1 MNHDLKRDGYSV
13 AALRRM
19 ARKRL
24 PRPIFD
30 YIDGGAEDEDT
41 LRQNESAFLSWDV
54 LPQPLNGAAER
65 DISASLF
72 GHTLRSPLLLGP
84 TGLAGLFWPQ
94 GEIESAKA
102 AAAKGTV
109 YCLSHGSVCT
119 MEQLAQSH
127 QGMKWM
133 QVFIYKDR
141 GFTRELAT
149 RAQDS
154 GFDALVLT
162 IDNQMI
168 GKRERDLVN
177 GFTIPP
183 RFDVAQMLAFAQKPA
198 WWWSMRHELSKVT
211 FGNYVQSNV
220 RESVAALAARMGSLL
235 DPGMSWQD
243 VVMLRDHW
251 KGKLILK
258 GVLHPHEAS
267 EAVKHGIDAII
278 VSNHGG
284 RQLNGAMA
292 SVRALPAIV
301 QAVNGAVPVLL
312 DGGVRRGSDVFK
324 AMALGAT
331 AVLLGRP
338 HLWGLSVAGQEGVE
352 WVVDLLNNELDRVM
366 GLAGA
371 KNLKAIRDGDFLR
384 PNDQQQDATKSS

>member
-1 MNHDLKRDGYSV
+1 MNTALKRDGYSV

-19 ARKRL
+19 AQKRL
-24 PRPIFD
+24 PRPVFD
-30 YIDGGAEDEDT
+30 FIDGGAEDEDT
-41 LRQNESAFLSWDV
+41 VRQNESAFQGWDV
-54 LPQPLNGAAER
+54 LPQPLNGAAQR
-65 DISASLF
+65 DLSTSLF
-72 GHTLRSPLLLGP
+72 GQTLRSPLLIGP

-94 GEIESAKA
+94 GEIASAKA
-102 AAAKGTV
+102 AAAQGTV

-127 QGMKWM
+127 HGLKWM

-141 GFTRELAT
+141 AFTRELAT

-154 GFDALVLT
+154 GYDALVLT

-183 RFDVAQMLAFAQKPA
+183 RFDLAQMLAFAQKPA
-198 WWWSMRHELSKVT
+198 WWWSMRHELAKIT
-211 FGNYVQSNV
+211 FGNYVQSNTP
-220 RESVAALAARMGSLL
+220 ESVAALAARMGALL

-243 VVMLRDHW
+243 VDMLRAHW
-251 KGKLILK
+251 KGRLILK
-258 GVLHPHEAS
+258 GVLHPQEAA
-267 EAVKHGIDAII
+267 EALQHGIDAII

-292 SVRALPAIV
+292 SARALPAIV

-324 AMALGAT
+324 ALALGAT

-352 WVVDLLNNELDRVM
+352 WVLDLLNVELDRVM

-371 KNLKAIRDGDFLR
+371 KDLQAIRDGDFLR
-384 PNDQQQDATKSS
+384 PK

>member
-1 MNHDLKRDGYSV
+1 MNQELKRGGYSV

-19 ARKRL
+19 AQKRL
-24 PRPIFD
+24 PRPVFD
-30 YIDGGAEDEDT
+30 FIDGGAEDENT
-41 LRQNESAFLSWDV
+41 LRQNESAFQSWDL
-54 LPQPLNGAAER
+54 LPKPLNGAAER

-72 GHTLRSPLLLGP
+72 GNTLRSPLLLGP
-84 TGLAGLFWPQ
+84 TGLSGLFWPQ

-102 AAAKGTV
+102 AAVKGTV

-119 MEQLAQSH
+119 LEQLAQSH
-127 QGMKWM
+127 NGMKWM

-141 GFTRELAT
+141 GFTRELAS
-149 RAQDS
+149 RAKDS
-154 GFDALVLT
+154 GYEALVLT

-183 RFDVAQMLAFAQKPA
+183 RFDFTQMLAFAQKPA

-211 FGNYVQSNV
+211 FGNYAQLNAP
-220 RESVAALAARMGSLL
+220 ESVAVLAARMSTLL
-235 DPGMSWQD
+235 DPGMSWHD
-243 VVMLRDHW
+243 VVMLRDYW

-258 GVLHPHEAS
+258 GVLHPHEAI
-267 EAVKHGIDAII
+267 EAVKHGIDGII

-284 RQLNGAMA
+284 RQLNGTMA

-312 DGGVRRGSDVFK
+312 DGGIRRGSDVFK
-324 AMALGAT
+324 AIALGAT
-331 AVLLGRP
+331 AVMLGRP

-352 WVVDLLNNELDRVM
+352 WVIDLLNNELDRVM

-384 PNDQQQDATKSS
+384 LGNFFEPHASK

>member
-1 MNHDLKRDGYSV
+1 
-13 AALRRM
+13 M
-19 ARKRL
+19 AQKRL

-30 YIDGGAEDEDT
+30 FIDGGAEDEDT
-41 LRQNESAFLSWDV
+41 VRQNESAFQGWDV
-54 LPQPLNGAAER
+54 LPQPLNGAAQR
-65 DISASLF
+65 DLSTTLF
-72 GHTLRSPLLLGP
+72 GQTLRSPLLIGP

-94 GEIESAKA
+94 GEIASAKA
-102 AAAKGTV
+102 AAAQGTV

-127 QGMKWM
+127 KGLKWM

-141 GFTRELAT
+141 AFTRELAT

-154 GFDALVLT
+154 GYDALVLT

-183 RFDVAQMLAFAQKPA
+183 RFDLQQMLAFAQKPG
-198 WWWSMRHELSKVT
+198 WWWSMRHELAKIT
-211 FGNYVQSNV
+211 FGNYVQSNTP
-220 RESVAALAARMGSLL
+220 ESVAALAARMGALL

-243 VVMLRDHW
+243 VDMLRAHW
-251 KGKLILK
+251 KGRLILK

-267 EAVKHGIDAII
+267 EALQHGIDAII

-292 SVRALPAIV
+292 SARALPAIV

-324 AMALGAT
+324 ALALGAT

-352 WVVDLLNNELDRVM
+352 WVLDLMNVELDRVM

-371 KNLKAIRDGDFLR
+371 KNIQAIRDGDYLR
-384 PNDQQQDATKSS
+384 PR

>member
-1 MNHDLKRDGYSV
+1 MNQELKRGGYSV

-19 ARKRL
+19 AQKRL

-30 YIDGGAEDEDT
+30 FIDGGAEDENT
-41 LRQNESAFLSWDV
+41 LRQNESAFQTWDL

-72 GHTLRSPLLLGP
+72 GNTLRSPLLLGP
-84 TGLAGLFWPQ
+84 TGLSGLFWPQ

-102 AAAKGTV
+102 AAVKGTV

-119 MEQLAQSH
+119 LEQLAQSH
-127 QGMKWM
+127 NGMKWM
-133 QVFIYKDR
+133 QIFIYKDR
-141 GFTRELAT
+141 GFTRELAS
-149 RAQDS
+149 RAKDS
-154 GFDALVLT
+154 GYEALVLT

-183 RFDVAQMLAFAQKPA
+183 RFDFAQMLAFAQKPA

-211 FGNYVQSNV
+211 FGNYAQLNAP
-220 RESVAALAARMGSLL
+220 ESVAVLAARMSTLL
-235 DPGMSWQD
+235 DPGMSWHD
-243 VVMLRDHW
+243 VVMLRDYW

-267 EAVKHGIDAII
+267 EAVKHGIDGII

-284 RQLNGAMA
+284 RQLNGTMA

-301 QAVNGAVPVLL
+301 QAVNRAVPVLL
-312 DGGVRRGSDVFK
+312 DGGIRRGSDVFK
-324 AMALGAT
+324 AIALGAT
-331 AVLLGRP
+331 AVMVGRP
-338 HLWGLSVAGQEGVE
+338 HLWGLSVAGQEGVD
-352 WVVDLLNNELDRVM
+352 WVIDLLNNELDRVM

-384 PNDQQQDATKSS
+384 LGNFFEPHASK

>member
-1 MNHDLKRDGYSV
+1 MESINPALKRDGYSV

-19 ARKRL
+19 AQKRL

-30 YIDGGAEDEDT
+30 FIDGGAEDEDT
-41 LRQNESAFLSWDV
+41 VRQNESAFQAWDV
-54 LPQPLNGAAER
+54 LPQPLNGAAQR
-65 DISASLF
+65 DLSTSLF
-72 GHTLRSPLLLGP
+72 GQPLRSPLLIGP

-94 GEIESAKA
+94 GEIASAKA
-102 AAAKGTV
+102 AAAQGTV

-119 MEQLAQSH
+119 MEQLVQSH
-127 QGMKWM
+127 HGLKWM

-141 GFTRELAT
+141 AFTRELAT
-149 RAQDS
+149 RAEDS
-154 GFDALVLT
+154 GYDALVLT

-183 RFDVAQMLAFAQKPA
+183 RFDLAQMLAFAQKPA
-198 WWWSMRHELSKVT
+198 WWWSMRHELAKIT
-211 FGNYVQSNV
+211 FGNYVQSNTP
-220 RESVAALAARMGSLL
+220 ESVAALAARMGALL

-243 VVMLRDHW
+243 VDMLRAHW
-251 KGKLILK
+251 KGRLILK
-258 GVLHPHEAS
+258 GVLHPQEAA
-267 EAVKHGIDAII
+267 EALQHGIDAII

-284 RQLNGAMA
+284 RQLNGAIA
-292 SVRALPAIV
+292 SARALPAIV

-324 AMALGAT
+324 ALALGAS

-352 WVVDLLNNELDRVM
+352 WVLDLLNVELDRVM

-371 KNLKAIRDGDFLR
+371 KDLQAIRDGDFLR
-384 PNDQQQDATKSS
+384 PK

>member
-1 MNHDLKRDGYSV
+1 MESINTALKRDGYSV

-19 ARKRL
+19 AQKRL

-30 YIDGGAEDEDT
+30 FIDGGAEDEDT
-41 LRQNESAFLSWDV
+41 VRQNESAFQAWDV
-54 LPQPLNGAAER
+54 LPQPLNGAAQR
-65 DISASLF
+65 DISTSLF
-72 GHTLRSPLLLGP
+72 GQPLRSPLLIGP

-94 GEIESAKA
+94 GEIASAKA
-102 AAAKGTV
+102 AAAQGTV

-119 MEQLAQSH
+119 MEQLAKSH
-127 QGMKWM
+127 EGLKWM

-154 GFDALVLT
+154 GYDALVLT

-183 RFDVAQMLAFAQKPA
+183 RFDLAQMLAFAQKPA
-198 WWWSMRHELSKVT
+198 WWWSMRHELAKIT
-211 FGNYVQSNV
+211 FGNYVQSNTP
-220 RESVAALAARMGSLL
+220 ESVAALAARMGALL

-243 VVMLRDHW
+243 VDMLRDHW
-251 KGKLILK
+251 KGRLILK
-258 GVLHPHEAS
+258 GVLHPQEAS
-267 EAVKHGIDAII
+267 EALQHGIDAII

-324 AMALGAT
+324 ALALGAT

-352 WVVDLLNNELDRVM
+352 WVLDLLNVELDRVM

-371 KNLKAIRDGDFLR
+371 KDLQAIRDGDFLR
-384 PNDQQQDATKSS
+384 PK

>member
-19 ARKRL
+19 AQKRL

-30 YIDGGAEDEDT
+30 YIDGGAEGEDT
-41 LRQNESAFLSWDV
+41 LRQNESAFQAWDV

-72 GHTLRSPLLLGP
+72 GRALRSPLLLGP

-127 QGMKWM
+127 HGMKWM

-338 HLWGLSVAGQEGVE
+338 HLWGLSVAGQAGVE
-352 WVVDLLNNELDRVM
+352 WVVDLLDNELDRVM

-384 PNDQQQDATKSS
+384 PGNLFEAHVRQ

>member
-1 MNHDLKRDGYSV
+1 MVAHLKRDGYSI
-13 AALRRM
+13 AALREM
-19 ARKRL
+19 AKKRL
-24 PRPIFD
+24 PRPVFD
-30 YIDGGAEDEDT
+30 FIDGGADDEDT
-41 LRQNESAFLSWDV
+41 LRQNQSAFQTWDL

-65 DISASLF
+65 DLSTQLL
-72 GHTLRSPLLLGP
+72 GHTLRSPLLVGP

-94 GEIESAKA
+94 GEIHSANA
-102 AAAKGTV
+102 AAAQGTV

-127 QGMKWM
+127 QGLKWM

-149 RAQDS
+149 RAQES
-154 GFDALVLT
+154 GYDGLILT
-162 IDNQMI
+162 IDNQLI

-183 RFDVAQMLAFAQKPA
+183 RFDFNQMLAFARKPA
-198 WWWSMRHELSKVT
+198 WWWSMRNELAKIT
-211 FGNYVQSNV
+211 FGNYVQSQTS
-220 RESVAALAARMGSLL
+220 ESVAALAARMGSLL
-235 DPGMSWQD
+235 DPSMTWDD
-243 VVMLRDHW
+243 VDMLRAHW
-251 KGKLILK
+251 KGHFILK
-258 GVLHPHEAS
+258 GVLHTKEAL
-267 EAVKHGIDAII
+267 EAVHRGLDALI

-292 SVRALPAIV
+292 SVLALPDVV

-312 DGGVRRGSDVFK
+312 DGGIRRGSDVFK
-324 AMALGAT
+324 AVALGAT

-352 WVVDLLNNELDRVM
+352 WALELLNSELDRTM

-371 KNLKAIRDGDFLR
+371 HNLQSIREGDFLR
-384 PNDQQQDATKSS
+384 SRRN

>member
-1 MNHDLKRDGYSV
+1 MNHHLKRDGYSV
-13 AALRRM
+13 SALRRM
-19 ARKRL
+19 AQKRL

-30 YIDGGAEDEDT
+30 FIDGGAEDEDT
-41 LRQNESAFLSWDV
+41 LRQNESAFQIWDV
-54 LPQPLNGAAER
+54 LPQPLNGATER

-72 GHTLRSPLLLGP
+72 GHTLQSPLLLGP

-127 QGMKWM
+127 HGLKWM

-149 RAQDS
+149 RAQNS
-154 GFDALVLT
+154 GYDALVLT

-183 RFDVAQMLAFAQKPA
+183 RFDFAQMLAFAQKPA
-198 WWWSMRHELSKVT
+198 WWWSMRHDLSKVT
-211 FGNYVQSNV
+211 FGNYVQSNAP
-220 RESVAALAARMGSLL
+220 ESVAALAARMGGLL
-235 DPGMSWQD
+235 DPGMSWHD

-251 KGKLILK
+251 KGRLILK
-258 GVLHPHEAS
+258 GVLHPNEAV
-267 EAVKHGIDAII
+267 EAVKHGVDAII

-301 QAVNGAVPVLL
+301 QAVNGSVPVLL
-312 DGGVRRGSDVFK
+312 DGGIRRGSDVFK
-324 AMALGAT
+324 AIALGAA
-331 AVLLGRP
+331 AVLVGRP
-338 HLWGLSVAGQEGVE
+338 HLWGLSVAGREGVE
-352 WVVDLLNNELDRVM
+352 WVVDLLTNELDRVM

-384 PNDQQQDATKSS
+384 PGYLFEPDSSQ

>member
-1 MNHDLKRDGYSV
+1 MDSMNAALKRDGYSV

-19 ARKRL
+19 AQKRL

-30 YIDGGAEDEDT
+30 FIDGGAEDEDT
-41 LRQNESAFLSWDV
+41 VRQNESAFQGWDV
-54 LPQPLNGAAER
+54 LPQPLNGAAQR
-65 DISASLF
+65 DLSTTLF
-72 GHTLRSPLLLGP
+72 GQTLRSPLLIGP

-94 GEIESAKA
+94 GEIASAKA
-102 AAAKGTV
+102 AAAQGTV

-127 QGMKWM
+127 HGLKWM

-141 GFTRELAT
+141 AFTRELAT

-154 GFDALVLT
+154 GYDALVLT

-183 RFDVAQMLAFAQKPA
+183 RFDLAQMLAFAQKPA
-198 WWWSMRHELSKVT
+198 WWWSMRHELAKIT
-211 FGNYVQSNV
+211 FGNYVQSNTP
-220 RESVAALAARMGSLL
+220 ESVAALAARMGALL

-243 VVMLRDHW
+243 VDMLRAHW
-251 KGKLILK
+251 KGRLILK
-258 GVLHPHEAS
+258 GVLHPQEAA
-267 EAVKHGIDAII
+267 EALQHGIDAII

-324 AMALGAT
+324 ALALGAT

-352 WVVDLLNNELDRVM
+352 WVLDLLNVELDRVM

-371 KNLKAIRDGDFLR
+371 KDLQAIRDGDYLR
-384 PNDQQQDATKSS
+384 PK

>member
-19 ARKRL
+19 AQKRL

-30 YIDGGAEDEDT
+30 YIDGGAEGEDT
-41 LRQNESAFLSWDV
+41 LRQNESAFQAWDV

-72 GHTLRSPLLLGP
+72 GRALRSPLLLGP

-127 QGMKWM
+127 HGMKWM

-149 RAQDS
+149 RAQNS

-371 KNLKAIRDGDFLR
+371 KNLKAIRVGDFLR

>member
-1 MNHDLKRDGYSV
+1 MNQELKRGGYSV

-19 ARKRL
+19 AQKRL

-30 YIDGGAEDEDT
+30 FIDGGAEDENT
-41 LRQNESAFLSWDV
+41 LRQNESAFQTWDL

-72 GHTLRSPLLLGP
+72 GNTLRSPLLLGP
-84 TGLAGLFWPQ
+84 TGLSGLFWPQ

-102 AAAKGTV
+102 AAVKGTV

-119 MEQLAQSH
+119 LEQLAQSH
-127 QGMKWM
+127 NGMKWM
-133 QVFIYKDR
+133 QIFIYKDR
-141 GFTRELAT
+141 GFTRELAS
-149 RAQDS
+149 RAKDS
-154 GFDALVLT
+154 GYEALVLT

-168 GKRERDLVN
+168 GKRERDLAN

-183 RFDVAQMLAFAQKPA
+183 RFDFAQMLAFAQKPA

-211 FGNYVQSNV
+211 FGNYAQLNAP
-220 RESVAALAARMGSLL
+220 ESVAVLAARMSTLL
-235 DPGMSWQD
+235 DPGMSWHD
-243 VVMLRDHW
+243 VVMLRDYW

-267 EAVKHGIDAII
+267 EAVKHGIDGII

-284 RQLNGAMA
+284 RQLNGTMA

-301 QAVNGAVPVLL
+301 QAVNRAVPVLL
-312 DGGVRRGSDVFK
+312 DGGIRRGSDVFK
-324 AMALGAT
+324 AIALGAT
-331 AVLLGRP
+331 AVMVGRP

-352 WVVDLLNNELDRVM
+352 WVIDLLNNELDRVM

-384 PNDQQQDATKSS
+384 LGNFFESHASK

>member
-1 MNHDLKRDGYSV
+1 
-13 AALRRM
+13 
-19 ARKRL
+19 
-24 PRPIFD
+24 
-30 YIDGGAEDEDT
+30 
-41 LRQNESAFLSWDV
+41 
-54 LPQPLNGAAER
+54 
-65 DISASLF
+65 
-72 GHTLRSPLLLGP
+72 
-84 TGLAGLFWPQ
+84 
-94 GEIESAKA
+94 
-102 AAAKGTV
+102 
-109 YCLSHGSVCT
+109 

-127 QGMKWM
+127 EGLKWM

-154 GFDALVLT
+154 GYDALVLT

-183 RFDVAQMLAFAQKPA
+183 RFDLQQMLAFAQKPA
-198 WWWSMRHELSKVT
+198 WWWSMRHELAKIT
-211 FGNYVQSNV
+211 FGNYVQSNTP
-220 RESVAALAARMGSLL
+220 ESVAALAARMGALL
-235 DPGMSWQD
+235 DPSMSWQD
-243 VVMLRDHW
+243 VDMLRAHW
-251 KGKLILK
+251 KGRLILK
-258 GVLHPHEAS
+258 GVLHPQEAA
-267 EAVKHGIDAII
+267 EALQHGIDAII

-284 RQLNGAMA
+284 RQLNGAIA
-292 SVRALPAIV
+292 SARALPAIV

-324 AMALGAT
+324 ALALGAT

-352 WVVDLLNNELDRVM
+352 WVLDLLNVELDRVM

-371 KNLKAIRDGDFLR
+371 KDIQAIRDGDYLR
-384 PNDQQQDATKSS
+384 PR

>member
-1 MNHDLKRDGYSV
+1 
-13 AALRRM
+13 M
-19 ARKRL
+19 AQKRL

-30 YIDGGAEDEDT
+30 FIDGGAEDENT
-41 LRQNESAFLSWDV
+41 LRQNESAFQRWDL

-72 GHTLRSPLLLGP
+72 GNTLRSPLLLGP
-84 TGLAGLFWPQ
+84 TGLSGLFWPQ

-102 AAAKGTV
+102 AAVKGTV

-119 MEQLAQSH
+119 LEQLAQSH
-127 QGMKWM
+127 NGMKWM
-133 QVFIYKDR
+133 QIFIYKDR
-141 GFTRELAT
+141 GFTRELAS
-149 RAQDS
+149 RAKDS
-154 GFDALVLT
+154 GYEALVLT

-168 GKRERDLVN
+168 GKRERDLAN

-183 RFDVAQMLAFAQKPA
+183 RFDFAQMLAFAQKPA

-211 FGNYVQSNV
+211 FGNYAQLNAP
-220 RESVAALAARMGSLL
+220 ESVAVLAARMSTLL
-235 DPGMSWQD
+235 DPGMSWHD
-243 VVMLRDHW
+243 VVMLRDYW

-267 EAVKHGIDAII
+267 EAVKHGIDGII

-284 RQLNGAMA
+284 RQLNGTMA

-301 QAVNGAVPVLL
+301 QAVNRAVPVLL
-312 DGGVRRGSDVFK
+312 DGGIRRGSDVFK
-324 AMALGAT
+324 AIALGAT
-331 AVLLGRP
+331 AVMVGRP

-352 WVVDLLNNELDRVM
+352 WVIDLLNNELDRVM

-384 PNDQQQDATKSS
+384 LGNFFESHASK

>member
-1 MNHDLKRDGYSV
+1 MNQELKRGGYSV

-19 ARKRL
+19 AQKRL

-30 YIDGGAEDEDT
+30 FIDGGAEDENT
-41 LRQNESAFLSWDV
+41 LRQNESAFQTWDL

-72 GHTLRSPLLLGP
+72 GNTLRSPLLLGP
-84 TGLAGLFWPQ
+84 TGLSGLFWPQ
-94 GEIESAKA
+94 GEIETAKA
-102 AAAKGTV
+102 AAVKGTV

-119 MEQLAQSH
+119 LEQLAQSH
-127 QGMKWM
+127 NGMKWM
-133 QVFIYKDR
+133 QIFIYKDR
-141 GFTRELAT
+141 GFTRELAS
-149 RAQDS
+149 RAKDS
-154 GFDALVLT
+154 GYEALVLT

-183 RFDVAQMLAFAQKPA
+183 RFDFAQMLAFAQKPA

-211 FGNYVQSNV
+211 FGNYAQLNAP
-220 RESVAALAARMGSLL
+220 ESVAVLAARMSTLL
-235 DPGMSWQD
+235 DPGMSWHD
-243 VVMLRDHW
+243 VVMLRDYW

-267 EAVKHGIDAII
+267 EAVKHGIDGII

-284 RQLNGAMA
+284 RQLNGTMA

-301 QAVNGAVPVLL
+301 QAVNRAVPVLL
-312 DGGVRRGSDVFK
+312 DGGIRRGSDVFK
-324 AMALGAT
+324 AIALGAT
-331 AVLLGRP
+331 AVMVGRP

-352 WVVDLLNNELDRVM
+352 WVIDLLNNELDRVM

-384 PNDQQQDATKSS
+384 LGNFFEPHASK

>member
-1 MNHDLKRDGYSV
+1 MNQELKRGGYSV

-19 ARKRL
+19 AQKRL

-30 YIDGGAEDEDT
+30 FIDGGAEDENT
-41 LRQNESAFLSWDV
+41 LRQNESAFQTWDL

-72 GHTLRSPLLLGP
+72 GNTLRSPLLLGP
-84 TGLAGLFWPQ
+84 TGLSGLFWPQ

-102 AAAKGTV
+102 AAVKGTV

-119 MEQLAQSH
+119 LEQLAQSH
-127 QGMKWM
+127 NGMKWM
-133 QVFIYKDR
+133 QIFIYKDR
-141 GFTRELAT
+141 GFTRELAS
-149 RAQDS
+149 RAKDS
-154 GFDALVLT
+154 GYEALVLT

-183 RFDVAQMLAFAQKPA
+183 RFDFAQMLAFAQKPA
-198 WWWSMRHELSKVT
+198 WWWSMRHDLSKVT
-211 FGNYVQSNV
+211 FGNYVQSNAP
-220 RESVAALAARMGSLL
+220 ESVAALAARMGGLL
-235 DPGMSWQD
+235 DPGMSWHD

-251 KGKLILK
+251 KGRLILK
-258 GVLHPHEAS
+258 GVLHPHEAV
-267 EAVKHGIDAII
+267 EAVKHGVDAII

-301 QAVNGAVPVLL
+301 QAVNGSVPVLL
-312 DGGVRRGSDVFK
+312 DGGIRRGSDVFK
-324 AMALGAT
+324 AIALGAT
-331 AVLLGRP
+331 AVLVGRP

-352 WVVDLLNNELDRVM
+352 WVVDLLTNELDRVM

-384 PNDQQQDATKSS
+384 PGYLFEPDSSQ

>member
-1 MNHDLKRDGYSV
+1 MNAALKRDGYSV

-19 ARKRL
+19 AQKRL
-24 PRPIFD
+24 PLPIFD
-30 YIDGGAEDEDT
+30 FIDGGAEDEDT
-41 LRQNESAFLSWDV
+41 VRQNESAFQAWDV
-54 LPQPLNGAAER
+54 LPQPLNGAAQR
-65 DISASLF
+65 DISTSLF
-72 GHTLRSPLLLGP
+72 GQPLRSPLLIGP

-94 GEIESAKA
+94 GEIASAKA
-102 AAAKGTV
+102 AAAQGTV

-127 QGMKWM
+127 EGLKWM

-141 GFTRELAT
+141 AFTRELAT

-154 GFDALVLT
+154 GYDALVLT

-183 RFDVAQMLAFAQKPA
+183 RFDLAQMLAFAQKPA
-198 WWWSMRHELSKVT
+198 WWWSMRHELAKIT
-211 FGNYVQSNV
+211 FGNYVQSNTP
-220 RESVAALAARMGSLL
+220 ESVAALAARMGALL

-243 VVMLRDHW
+243 VDMLRDHW
-251 KGKLILK
+251 KGRLILK
-258 GVLHPHEAS
+258 GVLHPQEAS
-267 EAVKHGIDAII
+267 EALQHGIDAII

-324 AMALGAT
+324 ALALGAT

-352 WVVDLLNNELDRVM
+352 WVLDLLNVELDRVM

-371 KNLKAIRDGDFLR
+371 KDLQAIRDGDYLR
-384 PNDQQQDATKSS
+384 PK

>member
-19 ARKRL
+19 AQKRL

-30 YIDGGAEDEDT
+30 YIDGGAEGEDT
-41 LRQNESAFLSWDV
+41 LRQNESAFQAWDV

-72 GHTLRSPLLLGP
+72 GRALRSPLLLGP

-127 QGMKWM
+127 HGMKWM

-384 PNDQQQDATKSS
+384 PNDQQQDATKSL

>member
-1 MNHDLKRDGYSV
+1 MNQELKRGGYSV

-19 ARKRL
+19 AQKRL

-30 YIDGGAEDEDT
+30 FIDGGAEDENT
-41 LRQNESAFLSWDV
+41 LRQNESAFQTWDL

-72 GHTLRSPLLLGP
+72 GNTLRSPLLLGP
-84 TGLAGLFWPQ
+84 TGLSGLFWPQ

-102 AAAKGTV
+102 AAVKGTV

-119 MEQLAQSH
+119 LEQLAQSH
-127 QGMKWM
+127 NGMKWM
-133 QVFIYKDR
+133 QIFIYKDR
-141 GFTRELAT
+141 GFTRELAS
-149 RAQDS
+149 RAKDS
-154 GFDALVLT
+154 GYEALVLT

-183 RFDVAQMLAFAQKPA
+183 RFDFAQMLAFAQKPA

-211 FGNYVQSNV
+211 FGNYAQLNAP
-220 RESVAALAARMGSLL
+220 ESVAVLAARMSTLL
-235 DPGMSWQD
+235 DPGMSWHD
-243 VVMLRDHW
+243 VVMLRDYW

-267 EAVKHGIDAII
+267 EAVKHGIDGII

-284 RQLNGAMA
+284 RQLNGTMA

-301 QAVNGAVPVLL
+301 QAVNRAVPVLL
-312 DGGVRRGSDVFK
+312 DGGIRRGSDVFK
-324 AMALGAT
+324 AIALGAT
-331 AVLLGRP
+331 AVMVGRP

-352 WVVDLLNNELDRVM
+352 WVIDLLNNELDRVM

-384 PNDQQQDATKSS
+384 LGNFFEPHASK

>member
-1 MNHDLKRDGYSV
+1 MNQELKRGGYSV

-19 ARKRL
+19 AQKRL
-24 PRPIFD
+24 PRPVFD
-30 YIDGGAEDEDT
+30 FIDGGAEDENT
-41 LRQNESAFLSWDV
+41 LRQNESAFQSWDL

-72 GHTLRSPLLLGP
+72 GNTLRSPLLLGP
-84 TGLAGLFWPQ
+84 TGLSGLFWPQ

-102 AAAKGTV
+102 AAVKGTV

-119 MEQLAQSH
+119 LEQLAQSH
-127 QGMKWM
+127 NGMKWM

-141 GFTRELAT
+141 GFTRELAS
-149 RAQDS
+149 RAKDS
-154 GFDALVLT
+154 GYEALVLT

-183 RFDVAQMLAFAQKPA
+183 RFDFAQMLAFAQKPA

-211 FGNYVQSNV
+211 FGNYAQLNAP
-220 RESVAALAARMGSLL
+220 ESVAVLAARMSTLL
-235 DPGMSWQD
+235 DPGMSWHD
-243 VVMLRDHW
+243 VVMLRDYW

-267 EAVKHGIDAII
+267 EAVKHGIDGII

-284 RQLNGAMA
+284 RQLNGTMA

-312 DGGVRRGSDVFK
+312 DGGIRRGSDVFK
-324 AMALGAT
+324 AIALGAT
-331 AVLLGRP
+331 AVMLGRP

-352 WVVDLLNNELDRVM
+352 WVIDLLNNELDRVM

-384 PNDQQQDATKSS
+384 LGNFFEPHASK